1 MTAGHDY
8 GGVELFGRLH
18 EFGRGA
24 GVQALFIDDFDLA
37 CDWHAIFVRGCLAV
51 RFSGAAHLPLSTRL
65 AIVQYLRPASCAAAT
80 ASSSGQVSRTL
91 ASLISI
97 GRLIPASTSTFG
109 WLITEIARF
118 DGVPPN
124 ISVRMA
130 TPSPLS
136 TRLTASRIFLRHCST
151 SSSGPMVIASSW
163 RWGPTTC
170 SSAERNSM
178 ASRPWVTKTRPIIPN
193 SSRALR
199 CTARM
204 GAHSRPFEPPLQGA
218 SSLYRRSAALRKGG

>member
-1 MTAGHDY
+1 MPARDDN
-8 GGVELFGRLH
+8 GGVELFSGLH

-24 GVQALFIDDFDLA
+24 GVQALLVYYLDLA
-37 CDWHAIFVRGCLAV
+37 HHRRAIFVAG
-51 RFSGAAHLPLSTRL
+51 SGSAHLPLSTRL
-65 AIVQYLRPASCAAAT
+65 AIVQYFRPASWAALT

-97 GRLIPASTSTFG
+97 GRLMPASTSTLG

-118 DGVPPN
+118 EGVPPN
-124 ISVRMA
+124 MSVRMA
-130 TPSPLS
+130 TPLPLS

-151 SSSGPMVIASSW
+151 SSSGPIVTASIW

-178 ASRPWVTKTRPIIPN
+178 ASRPWVTRTMPIMKD
-193 SSRALR
+193 SSH
-199 CTARM
+199 AR
-204 GAHSRPFEPPLQGA
+204 
-218 SSLYRRSAALRKGG
+218 